1 MAKLY
6 FTKDQPKSRNT
17 CYGAM
22 PDGESLN
29 NENAYDVENITQEE
43 YTNFITGVKTFNF
56 DSGNI
61 QWVDEAVCESK
72 EDYDHFLQNLILNN
86 EQMRIHHEHK
96 EIYKSEAFETYI
108 NELKAIDSSSMS
120 FPLATSARKDISTKC
135 ANYHSLLTVRN

>member
-43 YTNFITGVKTFNF
+43 YTNFITG
-56 DSGNI
+56 G
-61 QWVDEAVCESK
+61 
-72 EDYDHFLQNLILNN
+72 
-86 EQMRIHHEHK
+86 
-96 EIYKSEAFETYI
+96 
-108 NELKAIDSSSMS
+108 
-120 FPLATSARKDISTKC
+120 P
-135 ANYHSLLTVRN
+135 